1 MSQERERLMWIANQ
15 RHAVEPDRLIALVQ
29 QVKRDAEERGIEVE
43 LLPNDVWNLS
53 IVVRAE
59 DDSLVP
65 VGVID
70 LGGAEKDVSWYGEP

>member
-1 MSQERERLMWIANQ
+1 MWIANQ

-70 LGGAEKDVSWYGEP
+70 LGGAEKHVSWYGEP